1 MVVSRSKINLTPEL
15 QDKAKIKIKMLC
27 IDLTNNIEWMG
38 HVFCT
43 VYSTVTLIGTFAAG
57 GPIYYFQSCTDSCAE
72 KGDFFLLLGTVGYC
86 SLNNMNVHKSDF
98 NINMKRQV
106 V

>member
-72 KGDFFLLLGTVGYC
+72 KGVFFYCLGLSATAA
-86 SLNNMNVHKSDF
+86 
-98 NINMKRQV
+98 
-106 V
+106 